1 MTPVSRRYFLSI
13 HFFFRFGKKST
24 VHDIKIKRYFSNKK
38 NKCRGCKKQIV
49 QIPEFVKNNVSGD
62 RKRDCGNNKGSKI

>member
-1 MTPVSRRYFLSI
+1 MTPVFRSCFLSI
-13 HFFFRFGKKST
+13 YFFVLKKKST
-24 VHDIKIKRYFSNKK
+24 VHDIKIKRYFSNME
-38 NKCRGCKKQIV
+38 NKCRGVKKQIV

>member
-1 MTPVSRRYFLSI
+1 MTLVSRSCFISIYFFVLK
-13 HFFFRFGKKST
+13 KKST
-24 VHDIKIKRYFSNKK
+24 VHDIKIKRYFSNME
-38 NKCRGCKKQIV
+38 NKCRGVKKQIV